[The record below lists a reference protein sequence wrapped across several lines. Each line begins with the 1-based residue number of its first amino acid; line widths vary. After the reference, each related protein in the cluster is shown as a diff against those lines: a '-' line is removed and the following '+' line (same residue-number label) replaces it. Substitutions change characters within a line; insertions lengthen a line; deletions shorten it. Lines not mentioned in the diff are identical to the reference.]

1 MRAVEITL
9 SALIM
14 AVRKIT
20 DPYRRLEG
28 MRLITGIESK
38 AQKEK

>member
-1 MRAVEITL
+1 
-9 SALIM
+9 M

-28 MRLITGIESK
+28 MRLTTGFGIESK